1 MNKLL
6 LSVLTLLTAG
16 GVFAQHHQHGH
27 HHGNDSTSGS
37 ANEHMHQ
44 SSTHEL
50 VQRFEGPERD
60 AYQRP
65 EKVLD
70 LLGSIEGK
78 TIMDIGAGSGYFSV
92 KLAARGAHVIAAD
105 VNEELQAYLR
115 ERIAKDQL
123 QDIELRMIP
132 YDSPALKD
140 AEVHLVFLAN
150 TYHHIEDRAA
160 YFRQVR
166 QGTKE
171 GGELVIVDFFKTDLP
186 VGPPVEHK
194 VALDEV
200 IAELK
205 EAGYTEFVVDVM
217 LLPYQYIVRAR

>member
-6 LSVLTLLTAG
+6 LTLLALLTAG
-16 GVFAQHHQHGH
+16 GASAQHHQHGH
-27 HHGNDSTSGS
+27 HHGNDSTAGS
-37 ANEHMHQ
+37 ANAYMHQ
-44 SSTHEL
+44 SSTEQL

-60 AYQRP
+60 AYQQP

-105 VNEELQAYLR
+105 VSEELQAYLR
-115 ERIAKDQL
+115 ERIAKDRL
-123 QDIELRMIP
+123 QDIELRLIP

-140 AEVHLVFLAN
+140 AEVDLVFLAN
-150 TYHHIEDRAA
+150 TYHHIEDRTA

-166 QGTKE
+166 QGTKP
-171 GGELVIVDFFKTDLP
+171 GGELVIVDFFKADLP
-186 VGPPVEHK
+186 VGPPVDHK
-194 VALDEV
+194 VALDTV
-200 IAELK
+200 ITELK
-205 EAGYTEFVVDVM
+205 EAGYTSFQVEVDR
-217 LLPYQYIVRAR
+217 LPYQYIVRAR